1 MGGSEWKVHNIH
13 LSRSPPACLP
23 AANVNKNI
31 NNGFLVNSCVEVAG
45 NAYRINIYKIKTST
59 RAV

>member
-1 MGGSEWKVHNIH
+1 MESAQYPSIS
-13 LSRSPPACLP
+13 LTACLP
-23 AANVNKNI
+23 ANVNKNI

>member
-1 MGGSEWKVHNIH
+1 MESAQYPSIS
-13 LSRSPPACLP
+13 LTACLP

-31 NNGFLVNSCVEVAG
+31 NNGFLVNSGVEMAG
-45 NAYRINIYKIKTST
+45 NAYRINIYKIKIST